1 MSAMD
6 KAFPCVTRLREMIHY
21 LGKSPEEVAAAVG
34 ISARTIY
41 NYMSGTLVVPA
52 ALRPKLA
59 TALECEQAFL
69 FPHPREWLLKGASGA
84 PNGTGKATQSIRG
97 SLPCR

>member
-6 KAFPCVTRLREMIHY
+6 KAFPCVTRLKEMIHY

-34 ISARTIY
+34 ISPRTIY

-52 ALRPKLA
+52 ALRPKLCHRSGMRA
-59 TALECEQAFL
+59 NVFVS
-69 FPHPREWLLKGASGA
+69 PPPRV
-84 PNGTGKATQSIRG
+84 ATQRCLRYTQRYGQGPRG
-97 SLPCR
+97 LGFLPFR